1 MPSGSGLCLQIH
13 YATPTVPWVL
23 AMPSFFIIHESRI
36 AQLSP
41 HLTMKTRKQR
51 LSDTGC
57 RVLCPS
63 CDCSQR
69 SGFPVPVPFLG
80 STVFPFTPEG
90 QGPAKV
96 LIPSALHPLPTLF
109 RFLSTWSHREFP
121 GQGHAS
127 VACFAQLSFSP
138 LVQIREQS
146 RRENF
151 NRTIS
156 HKIHFPLDQ
165 EGRVSWK

>member
-13 YATPTVPWVL
+13 YGTPTVPRVW
-23 AMPSFFIIHESRI
+23 AMPSLLIICESRI

-51 LSDTGC
+51 LLDTGC
-57 RVLCPS
+57 CVLCPS
-63 CDCSQR
+63 CDCSHC
-69 SGFPVPVPFLG
+69 SGFPVPVPFPG

-90 QGPAKV
+90 QDPAKV
-96 LIPSALHPLPTLF
+96 LIPLVLHPLPTLF
-109 RFLSTWSHREFP
+109 LFLSTWSHRDSW
-121 GQGHAS
+121 GRAS
-127 VACFAQLSFSP
+127 VACFAQLSLSP

-146 RRENF
+146 RRDNF
-151 NRTIS
+151 NRTVN

-165 EGRVSWK
+165 GGHVSWK